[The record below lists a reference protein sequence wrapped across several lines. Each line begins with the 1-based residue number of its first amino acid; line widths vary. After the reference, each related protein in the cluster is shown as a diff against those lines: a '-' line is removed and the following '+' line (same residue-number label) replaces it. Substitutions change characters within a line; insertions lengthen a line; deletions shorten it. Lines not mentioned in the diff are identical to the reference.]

1 MKLAPPEARPQD
13 ARPTTSPLPRS
24 RTKSIL
30 ALCGLIAFLALAIFV
45 GIHWPYRHR
54 QMKPLL
60 ERVFASQ
67 IEMRSYRRLYFPH
80 PGFVAQGI
88 TLRRDGATNP
98 LGTARQLV
106 VEGKYVDMLL
116 LRRRVRRIDVDGMH
130 VVIPAPGTKANR
142 EDFPPGSSRDF
153 AGPTTV
159 VEYLILHNAKL
170 ELLRRNGG
178 RLEYDIHQLQLRN
191 VRQGQPASFAVSMT
205 NSIPVGDIEAS
216 GSFGPIPPGHLD
228 ETKVSGKYIFAHGT
242 FDGISMLHGAINA
255 KGEFE
260 GTLDAIQVSGSM
272 DSPDFHVKQGH
283 GTHVASE
290 FKLAVDAT
298 NGEVQL
304 QDITAHAENTTIRT
318 HGSITGSPKET
329 QLDISVDGGRVQDL
343 LRPFVQEEIPASGVV
358 NLRAHASLLPVPGDF
373 FKRLRMNGTF
383 DIPQERLTNAG
394 TEQKLSDFSRR
405 AHDPQPGEPAATP
418 AGPVASQMDA
428 VVRVIDGVAQFTR
441 LTFRVPGASLEL
453 HGIFGLRQQ
462 QPLDLRGDLRM
473 QKDISHATTG
483 WKSMLLKPFA
493 PVFHRQHAGAVV
505 PVVVAGTHDHYSVHS
520 NMLGPK

>member
-1 MKLAPPEARPQD
+1 V
-13 ARPTTSPLPRS
+13 
-24 RTKSIL
+24 
-30 ALCGLIAFLALAIFV
+30 LAIFV

-60 ERVFASQ
+60 ERVFASK

-80 PGFVAQGI
+80 PGFVAEGI
-88 TLRRDGATNP
+88 TLRRDGVTNP

-106 VEGKYVDMLL
+106 VEGNYLDMLL
-116 LRRRVRRIDVDGMH
+116 LRRRVRRIGVDGMH
-130 VVIPAPGTKANR
+130 VVIPAPGTKENR

-153 AGPTTV
+153 GGPTTV

-205 NSIPVGDIEAS
+205 NSIPAGDIEAS

-228 ETKVSGKYIFAHGT
+228 ETKVSGKYTFAHGS
-242 FDGISMLHGAINA
+242 FDGIGKLHGALNA

-260 GTLDAIQVSGSM
+260 GTLDTIQVSGWM

-290 FKLAVDAT
+290 FKVAVDAT

-304 QDITAHAENTTIRT
+304 QDITAHAEKTTIRA
-318 HGSITGSPKET
+318 HGGVVGSPKET
-329 QLDISVDGGRVQDL
+329 QLDISVDGGHVQDL
-343 LRPFVQEEIPASGVV
+343 LRPFVEGEIPANGVV
-358 NLRAHASLLPVPGDF
+358 NLHAHASLLPIQGDF
-373 FKRLRMNGTF
+373 FKRLRMNGAF
-383 DIPQERLTNAG
+383 DIPQERLTDAG

-405 AHDPQPGEPAATP
+405 VREPQPGEPAASSEG
-418 AGPVASQMDA
+418 AVDSQMDA

-441 LTFRVPGASLEL
+441 LSFRMPGASLEL
-453 HGIFGLRQQ
+453 HGTFGLRAQE
-462 QPLDLRGDLRM
+462 PVDLRGDLRM

-483 WKSMLLKPFA
+483 WKSMLLKPLA
-493 PVFHRQHAGAVV
+493 PIFHRQHAGAVV
-505 PVVVAGTHDHYSVHS
+505 PVMVAGTHNHYAVHS
-520 NMLGPK
+520 NMFGPK